1 MNKQDELDKEV
12 LKELNENRKK
22 TQRETTPEW
31 ELNLPDGGKAP
42 KRKPGRP
49 KRKDK

>member
-1 MNKQDELDKEV
+1 MNKQDELEKEI

-31 ELNLPDGGKAP
+31 ELNLGREEKP